1 MLASNST
8 SRSATQ
14 TCAWPLHALLLHYPP
29 AMEGNPLI
37 SLGATL
43 QVMVFLCV
51 RPGRQEEKELKN
63 LLNYPKEKDRCNAT
77 NLSQQLQQGG
87 GR

>member
-1 MLASNST
+1 
-8 SRSATQ
+8 
-14 TCAWPLHALLLHYPP
+14 
-29 AMEGNPLI
+29 
-37 SLGATL
+37 
-43 QVMVFLCV
+43 MVFLCV
-51 RPGRQEEKELKN
+51 RPGRQEEKELKK

>member
-1 MLASNST
+1 
-8 SRSATQ
+8 
-14 TCAWPLHALLLHYPP
+14 
-29 AMEGNPLI
+29 MEGNPLI